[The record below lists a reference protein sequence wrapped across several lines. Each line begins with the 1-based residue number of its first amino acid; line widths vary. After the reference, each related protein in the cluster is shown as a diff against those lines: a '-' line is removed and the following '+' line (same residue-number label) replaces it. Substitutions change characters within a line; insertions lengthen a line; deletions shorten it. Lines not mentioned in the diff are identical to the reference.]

1 MSDTWIGNDSP
12 VVVWVYPRRGN
23 EAVYGSTPILPGQF
37 AAVHKPTSCSAT
49 IEAAPFR
56 HDLRARF
63 AVPEG
68 TRMTLLRTVAA
79 ACLLA
84 AAAPGQTPPPAQAPA
99 DVTANPTARTASRTE
114 PPVEGFVRR
123 DRDSVTLTLPAQN
136 GGDARSLDIH
146 DFDFN
151 GEPVDTS
158 KLHLHQLSPGVYELS
173 SLAYI
178 VGYWRFS
185 VTDAAAYYGLGEHFD
200 TLDHA
205 HTIVR
210 NVSMDDAG
218 RKGSSAYK
226 AIPFFLSTTGYGLWL
241 DATGEATFDMNASNR
256 DEVIVDAATN
266 RLRILLFTGTDAGA
280 GRFPTIL
287 SAFTAMAS
295 PTRPNL
301 PPYWAFAPWQ
311 ARDFH
316 QNQAQ
321 VLEDVDRT
329 RELGLP
335 ASVILIDSPWAT
347 AYNSYQFNPKQF
359 DDAPAM
365 IKRLHQ
371 AGYKL
376 VLWHTSWINNKSNPP
391 KEEGFEGK
399 LEETSPNYAEA
410 ASNGYFVKTL
420 DGKPWVGTWWKGKGS
435 LIDFT
440 NPNAKLWWQNQ
451 VRQAIAAGA
460 DGFKDDDAEGAFFGG
475 SGDVKFADGTDPRL
489 MRNRYGTLYNNA
501 MEELIQKDLKGNGVL
516 FARSVTTGAN
526 AIGFLWAGDNQASF
540 SPDNGLPTVVTAGIS
555 AGLSGMPLWGADLGG
570 YLGLPDTPNALLLER
585 WTEFAAFTPM
595 MEVMSTKNITP
606 WTFDKNSPSG
616 TPALDTYKKFAILHM
631 SLFPYRY
638 AAAQT
643 AAKTG
648 IPLIRGLVLNFQDD
662 LKARTIK
669 DEYLFGPDLLVA
681 PVIDENL
688 SRVVYLPAGDWINLF
703 TGEAFTG
710 PKTIIA
716 QAAFDAIPVYAR
728 RGTILPKIP
737 EDVMTLVP
745 QSESG
750 NKTVK
755 TLDDRRVY
763 ELIGPAATTATSI
776 TDFEGRTVLRSDNTL
791 QITGD
796 SAAHVILRWRFS
808 TPRSATVNGASV
820 PIRSDK
826 NGVPSIEFDH
836 GSSSSVAWQ

>member
-1 MSDTWIGNDSP
+1 MPAIRFISP
-12 VVVWVYPRRGN
+12 
-23 EAVYGSTPILPGQF
+23 IFL
-37 AAVHKPTSCSAT
+37 SAS
-49 IEAAPFR
+49 IA
-56 HDLRARF
+56 
-63 AVPEG
+63 
-68 TRMTLLRTVAA
+68 
-79 ACLLA
+79 LA
-84 AAAPGQTPPPAQAPA
+84 QIPQQPA
-99 DVTANPTARTASRTE
+99 DVTATPNTAASRTE

-123 DRDSVTLTLPAQN
+123 DRDSVVLTLPAQASPT
-136 GGDARSLDIH
+136 GEPKTLIVH

-158 KLHLHQLSPGVYELS
+158 KVHLHQLSPGVYELS
-173 SLAYI
+173 SVAYV
-178 VGYWRFS
+178 VGYWRFR

-200 TLDHA
+200 TLNHA
-205 HTIVR
+205 HTVLR
-210 NVSMDDAG
+210 NVSMDDGG

-226 AIPFFLSTTGYGLWL
+226 VIPFFLSTSGYGLWL
-241 DATGEATFDMNASNR
+241 DTTGEATFDMNASNR
-256 DEVIVDAATN
+256 DEIIVDAATN
-266 RLRILLFTGTDAGA
+266 RLRIVLFVGAGAGA

-287 SAFTAMAS
+287 SAFTALES
-295 PTRPNL
+295 PARPIL

-321 VLEDVDRT
+321 VMEDIDKT

-365 IKRLHQ
+365 IRHLHES
-371 AGYKL
+371 GYKL

-391 KEEGFEGK
+391 GEAGFEGK
-399 LEETSPNYAEA
+399 LDETSVNYAEA
-410 ASNGYFVKTL
+410 AGDGFFVKTA
-420 DGKPWVGTWWKGKGS
+420 DGKPWVGAWWKGKGS

-440 NPNAKLWWQNQ
+440 NPNAKAWWQGQ
-451 VRQAIAAGA
+451 VRQAITAGA

-475 SGDVKFADGTDPRL
+475 EVKFYDGTDPRM

-516 FARSVTTGAN
+516 FARSVTQGAN
-526 AIGFLWAGDNQASF
+526 GIGFLWGGDNEASF

-555 AGLSGMPLWGADLGG
+555 AGLSGMPLWGSDIGG
-570 YLGLPDTPNALLLER
+570 YLSQPDTPNALLLQR

-595 MEVMSTKNITP
+595 MEVMSSKNITP

-638 AAAQT
+638 AAAQQ

-648 IPLIRGLVLNFQDD
+648 IPLMRALVLDFQDD
-662 LKARTIK
+662 LKARSIK

-681 PVIDENL
+681 PVIDENT
-688 SRVVYLPAGDWINLF
+688 SRVVYLPAGDWIDLF

-710 PKTIIA
+710 PQTVIA
-716 QAAFDAIPVYAR
+716 KAPADTIPVYAR
-728 RGTILPKIP
+728 RGAILPKIP
-737 EDVMTLVP
+737 EDIMTLVP

-763 ELIGPAATTATSI
+763 EIVGPAAAAATSI
-776 TDFEGRTVLRSDNTL
+776 VDFEGRTVLRSDNTL
-791 QITGD
+791 AITGD
-796 SAAHVILRWRFS
+796 SAAHVILRWRFT
-808 TPRSATVNGASV
+808 TPHSVTVNGKSVEIQNDAS
-820 PIRSDK
+820 
-826 NGVPSIEFDH
+826 GVPTIEFDH
-836 GSSSSVAWQ
+836 ASSSSVAWQ